1 MTDKLVH
8 WIHKLAQKRTAAW
21 MLLMVGMSLL
31 ASGFTATVQ
40 AQEYRLG
47 PEDVLVVT
55 VQRHPEMSAEQVT
68 VTSTGKI
75 ELPVAGTI
83 VVSGKT
89 LREVTAQITQRLSKT
104 LRRPQVTVALKQQRV
119 RQVFVLGNAIE
130 RTGPYEIKNGWRV
143 SNVLALA
150 GSFKV
155 RPELVAAT
163 LSRGG
168 RRIPLDVNGIT
179 KDNTQKTNIA
189 LQAGDTLTFTAR
201 TISVTV
207 SGQVA
212 TPSTIADL
220 PVGSDVV
227 QAIIRAGG
235 HTPKAALT
243 KAVVQRADGTVV
255 PVDLYDALVL
265 GKKQNLLTLKADDL
279 IIVPEYKERVTVMGE
294 VPNPGLKVLEEGRVI
309 RLTELLSQAGG
320 VGPKPKDIRIS
331 LARESTDGQLQ
342 ITNIDTVSLL
352 QLTDPTQNVAVQD
365 GDTISVVNTA
375 KTQTVFV
382 SGEVMTPGPI
392 ELKEDA
398 NLAKLIAQAGGPKEE
413 AALRRVTVERA
424 GQTFT
429 VDLYDALKNGAP
441 LNSDIALQDGDF
453 VVVQKNTAHVLV
465 MPGVKSP
472 GKQLFPESGQFTV
485 ADALAAAGGPK
496 ENAKL
501 KEVTLLRETP
511 AGLQKRP
518 IPLDKVQNWQ
528 TAGKI
533 AMQPGDVLYVPD
545 PTAPKKSFLD
555 KIKDLSI
562 FGLLL

>member
-1 MTDKLVH
+1 M
-8 WIHKLAQKRTAAW
+8 
-21 MLLMVGMSLL
+21 
-31 ASGFTATVQ
+31 
-40 AQEYRLG
+40 
-47 PEDVLVVT
+47 
-55 VQRHPEMSAEQVT
+55 
-68 VTSTGKI
+68 
-75 ELPVAGTI
+75 
-83 VVSGKT
+83 
-89 LREVTAQITQRLSKT
+89 
-104 LRRPQVTVALKQQRV
+104 
-119 RQVFVLGNAIE
+119 
-130 RTGPYEIKNGWRV
+130 
-143 SNVLALA
+143 
-150 GSFKV
+150 
-155 RPELVAAT
+155 
-163 LSRGG
+163 
-168 RRIPLDVNGIT
+168 
-179 KDNTQKTNIA
+179 KDGAHKTNVA

-201 TISVTV
+201 TISVGV

-212 TPSTIADL
+212 TPGTITDL
-220 PVGSDVV
+220 PVGSDIV

-235 HTPKAALT
+235 HTAQAALR
-243 KAVVQRADGTVV
+243 KVVVQRANGTVV
-255 PVDLYDALVL
+255 PVDLYDALMR
-265 GKKQNLLTLKADDL
+265 GRKQDTLRLQADDL
-279 IIVPEYKERVTVMGE
+279 VIVPEYKERVTIMGE
-294 VPNPGLKVLEEGRVI
+294 VPKPGPFNLEEGRTL
-309 RLTELLSQAGG
+309 RLTEVLAQAGG

-331 LARESTDGQLQ
+331 LARESSDGELK
-342 ITNIDTVSLL
+342 ISNIDTVSLL
-352 QLTDPTQNVAVQD
+352 QLTDPSQNVAVQD

-382 SGEVMTPGPI
+382 SGEVLTPGPI

-413 AALRRVTVERA
+413 AALRRVTIERA

-429 VDLYDALKNGAP
+429 VDLYDALKTGAP
-441 LNSDIALQDGDF
+441 LNSDVTLQDGDL
-453 VVVQKNTAHVLV
+453 VVVPKNMAHILV

-528 TAGKI
+528 AAGKI

-562 FGLLL
+562 FGLLF